1 MVWERYNIIMPML
14 PTLETAHQFLTETK
28 WSNLQYDAFGYLL
41 DALSATYLPE
51 KLWLVVPREEDILVL
66 IESLQFWV
74 SRHRNILY
82 YPADDIDSLDGIS
95 PARSIQQRRLLTLKK
110 WYGDEPCLV
119 VSSIFGL
126 MHKSIS
132 KEDFANISISLTTET
147 EYDVQSLSE
156 TFQNMGYLASRELD
170 TPGMFKRLGDTI
182 HIWPIGETE
191 PVRISFF
198 DDDLEHI
205 HRFVN
210 GDRQSQQTI
219 DILPA
224 RELVLKPEQLRK
236 LKAEM
241 IQFVRSKGR
250 GRETFR
256 QITGNLQDGIWFP
269 GAEDYLAYAFELRS
283 PLHTLTS
290 KSLIVYDPHE
300 CAAQCTQWGERI
312 QNRWRLL
319 NPDQQPLIHKETRFT
334 DQKKI
339 EASLQQAWQISED
352 NIGGAVFTL
361 QATTPYQTPQHN
373 LEPLIIQ
380 LNRWVKLGFKIAFVA
395 RTHNRVERLNAMLR
409 SHGVEHKVVDSLAS
423 ITEGTIGVCLG
434 KIDTGFID
442 SDAKI
447 AVLCLEYIFK
457 MSTQTVQIPTTL
469 REAIISNIA
478 EIKPGDIVVHRDNGI
493 GQFVGI
499 VQRNIRG
506 TLIDCIQIE
515 YANNVFFYMPVDK
528 IEALYR
534 YRSMGS
540 TPKLDKLGSPS
551 WAKRFKKV
559 RHSVGAMAEEL
570 IKQMAFR
577 ANQVGHAYTDV
588 PQLLNDFSLSFPYQE
603 TPDQQQAIDDV
614 LTDLGDKKP
623 MNRLIV
629 GDVGFGK
636 TEVAMRAAVRVVSEG
651 HQVALLCPTTIL
663 AIQHHRTFVERCID
677 FGIRVA
683 IISRMQTAGMK
694 KKLFKRLQAGDV
706 DILIGTHAI
715 FSKDLRFKRLGLVIV
730 DEEHRFGVKH
740 KEALQR
746 LSQLNPEGPTE
757 YMAMSATPIPRTL
770 HLAMSG
776 LREVSV
782 IATPPPG
789 RISIQTRFLRFNIK
803 EIAKQIRFELQR
815 GGQVFF
821 VHNVVKELT
830 GIATMLQELL
840 PNIQIEV
847 ASGQHTKKHLE
858 RVMLN
863 IWEGKTHV
871 LVCTTII
878 ENGIDLPNVNTIFI
892 NDAYKM
898 GLAQLYQLRGRVGRG
913 KEQGY
918 CTLLIPEEGLG
929 KDALA
934 RMTALKEYTALGSGF
949 AIANADL
956 EIRGSGDL
964 LGKEQSGHIDALGL
978 DIYIELLQEAIQELK
993 NTQTISYVP
1002 QVSIPVTAAIPVEY
1016 IADMQ
1021 DRLQSYRQMAT
1032 AKHIDDLQR
1041 LLDLWEDTFGP
1052 PPQIA
1057 LNSVGLAE
1065 IRLWAKI
1072 IGIERVDWLKSQVRF
1087 ISHPSCEIPWK
1098 RVQTLSQQSPR
1109 LEFVYLHNGLWKF
1122 SSKVSYDERQNPIPL
1137 VLQLLGL
1144 FAPLLKQNAT

>member
-1 MVWERYNIIMPML
+1 MTTL
-14 PTLETAHQFLTETK
+14 PTVNTAHHFLSESK
-28 WSNLQYDAFGYLL
+28 WSNLQH
-41 DALSATYLPE
+41 DALGYVLARLSLEHLPK
-51 KLWLVVPREEDILVL
+51 KLWMVVPNEEAIPSLM
-66 IESLQFWV
+66 ESLQFWLPK
-74 SRHRNILY
+74 HRNILY
-82 YPADDIDSLDGIS
+82 YPADDSDSLDGIS
-95 PARSIQQRRLLTLKK
+95 PARSIPQRRLLTLKH
-110 WYGDEPCLV
+110 WFSTESCLV
-119 VSSIFGL
+119 LSSVFGL
-126 MHKSIS
+126 MHQ
-132 KEDFANISISLTTET
+132 NISASDLKELTVRLTVEE
-147 EYDVQSLSE
+147 EYDILSLSE
-156 TFQNMGYLASRELD
+156 TFQNMGYLINRELD
-170 TPGMFKRLGDTI
+170 SPGMFKLLGDTI

-191 PVRISFF
+191 PIRLSFF
-198 DDDLEHI
+198 DEELEHI
-205 HRFVN
+205 HRFV
-210 GDRQSQQTI
+210 DDTRHSQHTI

-224 RELVLKPEQLRK
+224 RELVLQPKQFQH
-236 LKAEM
+236 LKTNM
-241 IQFVRSKGR
+241 MQFVRSHNR

-269 GAEDYLAYAFELRS
+269 GAEDYLAYAFDLQS
-283 PLHTLTS
+283 PIQSLS
-290 KSLIVYDPHE
+290 SQSLIVLNPEACLAE
-300 CAAQCTQWGERI
+300 CQLWSERI
-312 QNRWRLL
+312 QHRWRLL
-319 NPDQQPLIHKETRFT
+319 NPDQQPLIDRGTRFT
-334 DQKKI
+334 SKETIDSI
-339 EASLQQAWQISED
+339 LRQAWQVSED
-352 NIGGAVFTL
+352 NIGGAIFTI
-361 QATTPYQTPQHN
+361 QPTKPYQTPQHN
-373 LEPLIIQ
+373 LDPLVKQ
-380 LNRWVKLGFKIAFVA
+380 LRRWCTLGFKVAFIA
-395 RTHNRVERLNAMLR
+395 RTHNRLERLNAMLR
-409 SHGVEHKVVDSLAS
+409 SHGVEHQIVGSLDVIES
-423 ITEGTIGVCLG
+423 GNIGLSLG
-434 KIDTGFID
+434 NIETGLIDP
-442 SDAKI
+442 DAKI
-447 AVLCLEYIFK
+447 VVLCLEYIFK
-457 MSTQTVQIPTTL
+457 MSTQTVQMPTTL
-469 REAIISNIA
+469 KEAIISNIA
-478 EIKPGDIVVHRDNGI
+478 EIKPGDIVVHRENGI

-499 VQRNIRG
+499 VQQKIRD

-528 IEALYR
+528 IEDLYR

-551 WAKRFKKV
+551 WAKRFRKV

-570 IKQMAFR
+570 IKQMASR
-577 ANQVGHAYTDV
+577 ANQVGHTYTGV

-614 LTDLGDKKP
+614 LMDLADEKP

-636 TEVAMRAAVRVVSEG
+636 TEVAMRAAVRIVAEG

-683 IISRMQTAGMK
+683 LISRMQTAGTK
-694 KKLFKRLQAGDV
+694 KKLFKKLQAGEI

-803 EIAKQIRFELQR
+803 EISKQIRFELQR

-830 GIATMLQELL
+830 GIATMLQEHL

-847 ASGQHTKKHLE
+847 ASGQHTKKHIE

-918 CTLLIPEEGLG
+918 CTLLIPERGLG

-978 DIYIELLQEAIQELK
+978 DIYIDLLEEAIQELK
-993 NTQTISYVP
+993 NTQTIAYVP

-1032 AKHIDDLQR
+1032 AKHVDDLER
-1041 LLDLWEDTFGP
+1041 LLDLWEGTFGP

-1057 LNSVGLAE
+1057 LNAVGLAE
-1065 IRLWAKI
+1065 IRLWAKQ

-1098 RVQTLSQQSPR
+1098 KVELLAEQSPR
-1109 LEFVYLHNGLWKF
+1109 LEFVYLQHGLWKF
-1122 SSKVSYDERQNPIPL
+1122 SSKVSYEESQNPIPFA
-1137 VLQLLGL
+1137 LQLLGL
-1144 FAPLLKQNAT
+1144 FAPLLEGHGL

>member
-1 MVWERYNIIMPML
+1 MSLL
-14 PTLETAHQFLTETK
+14 PTIQTAHRFLSEMR
-28 WSNLQYDAFGYLL
+28 WSNLQYDAFGYIL
-41 DALSATYLPE
+41 DTLNSNHLPS
-51 KLWLVVPREEDILVL
+51 KIWLVVPREEDIPTLMD
-66 IESLQFWV
+66 SLHFWI
-74 SRHRNILY
+74 SKHRNILY
-82 YPADDIDSLDGIS
+82 YPADDSDSLDGIS
-95 PARSIQQRRLLTLKK
+95 PARTIPQRRILTLQQ
-110 WYGDEPCLV
+110 WYSTEPCLV
-119 VSSIFGL
+119 VSSTFGL
-126 MHKSIS
+126 IHENIS
-132 KEDFANISISLTTET
+132 KEDFIQISTSLTIEL
-147 EYDVQSLSE
+147 EYDIQSLSK
-156 TFQNMGYLASRELD
+156 TFQNMGYLISRELD
-170 TPGMFKRLGDTI
+170 SAGMFKVLGDTI

-191 PVRISFF
+191 PVRLSFF
-198 DDDLEHI
+198 DDELEHI
-205 HRFVN
+205 HRFVD
-210 GDRQSQQTI
+210 GARLSQQTI
-219 DILPA
+219 CILPA
-224 RELVLKPEQLRK
+224 RELVLEPKQFRK
-236 LKAEM
+236 LKTGM
-241 IQFVRSKGR
+241 MQFVRRHNR

-269 GAEDYLAYAFELRS
+269 GAEDYLAYAFDLLS
-283 PLHTLTS
+283 PVHDLPAN
-290 KSLIVYDPHE
+290 SLIVYHPKE
-300 CAAQCTQWGERI
+300 CLKQSKQWADRI

-334 DQKKI
+334 TQSVI
-339 EASLQQAWQISED
+339 EDKLCEAWHISEE
-352 NIGGAVFTL
+352 NIGGALFTI
-361 QATTPYQTPQHN
+361 QPTTSYQTPQHN
-373 LEPLIIQ
+373 LEPLIKQ
-380 LNRWVKLGFKIAFVA
+380 LNRWCTLGFKIAFVA

-409 SHGVEHKVVDSLAS
+409 SHGVDHQIVPSLDC
-423 ITEGTIGVCLG
+423 IKYGEIGICVG

-442 SDAKI
+442 PDAKI

-469 REAIISNIA
+469 KEAIISNIA
-478 EIKPGDIVVHRDNGI
+478 EIKAGDIVVHRENGI

-499 VQRNIRG
+499 VQRNVRD

-528 IEALYR
+528 IESLYR
-534 YRSMGS
+534 YRSMGA

-559 RHSVGAMAEEL
+559 RNSVGAMAEEL
-570 IKQMAFR
+570 IKQMASR
-577 ANQVGHAYTDV
+577 ANQVGHAYTGV

-614 LTDLGDKKP
+614 LTDLTDEKP

-636 TEVAMRAAVRVVSEG
+636 TEVAMRAAIRVVAEG

-683 IISRMQTAGMK
+683 LISRMQTAGTK
-694 KKLFKRLQAGDV
+694 KKLFKKLQAGEI

-715 FSKDLRFKRLGLVIV
+715 FSKDLRFNRLGLVIV

-782 IATPPPG
+782 IATPPAG

-840 PNIQIEV
+840 PNLQIEV
-847 ASGQHTKKHLE
+847 ASGQHTKKHIE

-918 CTLLIPEEGLG
+918 CTLLIPERGLG

-993 NTQTISYVP
+993 NTQTIAYVP
-1002 QVSIPVTAAIPVEY
+1002 QVSIPVTAAIPAEY

-1065 IRLWAKI
+1065 IRLWAKE
-1072 IGIERVDWLKSQVRF
+1072 IGIERVDWMKSHVRF
-1087 ISHPSCEIPWK
+1087 ISHPSCKIPWK
-1098 RVQTLSQQSPR
+1098 KVEALTEQSPR
-1109 LEFVYLHNGLWKF
+1109 LEFVYLQNGLWKF
-1122 SSKVSYDERQNPIPL
+1122 SSKVSYEEGQNPIPFA
-1137 VLQLLGL
+1137 LQLMGL
-1144 FAPLLKQNAT
+1144 FAPLLEQYTD

>member
-1 MVWERYNIIMPML
+1 MPML
-14 PTLETAHQFLTETK
+14 PTIDTVHHFLSEDK
-28 WSNLQYDAFGYLL
+28 WSNLHYDAFGYLL
-41 DALSATYLPE
+41 SRLNSEHLPH
-51 KLWLVVPREEDILVL
+51 KLWLVLPREEDIPTL
-66 IESLQFWV
+66 IESLKFWI
-74 SRHRNILY
+74 SKHRNILY
-82 YPADDIDSLDGIS
+82 YPADDSDSLDGIS
-95 PARSIQQRRLLTLKK
+95 PARTIPQRRLLTLQQ
-110 WYGDEPCLV
+110 WYSHKSCLV
-119 VSSIFGL
+119 LSSIFGL
-126 MHKSIS
+126 MHENIS
-132 KEDFANISISLTTET
+132 KDDFRNVSITLTTEV
-147 EYDVQSLSE
+147 EYDITSLSE
-156 TFQNMGYLASRELD
+156 TFQNMGYLISRELD
-170 TPGMFKRLGDTI
+170 CPGMFKVLGDTI

-191 PVRISFF
+191 PVRLSFF
-198 DDDLEHI
+198 DDELEHI
-205 HRFVN
+205 HRFI
-210 GDRQSQQTI
+210 DDTRHSQRTI
-219 DILPA
+219 LILPA
-224 RELVLKPEQLRK
+224 RELILQPEQFQH
-236 LKAEM
+236 LKTGM
-241 IQFVRSKGR
+241 MQFVRQHGR

-256 QITGNLQDGIWFP
+256 QVTGNLQDGIWFP
-269 GAEDYLAYAFELRS
+269 GAEDYLAYAFDLLS
-283 PLHTLTS
+283 PIHDLPS
-290 KSLIVYDPHE
+290 NSLIVYHPKE
-300 CAAQCTQWGERI
+300 CFTQSRQWSARI

-319 NPDQQPLIHKETRFT
+319 NPDQQPLICKETRFT
-334 DQKKI
+334 SQQQI
-339 EASLQQAWQISED
+339 EARLQQGWHISNE
-352 NIGGAVFTL
+352 NIGGAIFTI
-361 QATTPYQTPQHN
+361 QPTTAYQTPQHN
-373 LEPLIIQ
+373 LAPLITQ
-380 LNRWVKLGFKIAFVA
+380 LNRWSKLGFKIAFVA
-395 RTHNRVERLNAMLR
+395 RTHSRLERLNAMLR
-409 SHGVEHKVVDSLAS
+409 SHGVQHSVVDSLDSVA
-423 ITEGTIGVCLG
+423 TGEIGLCIG

-442 SDAKI
+442 PDAKV

-457 MSTQTVQIPTTL
+457 MSTQTVQMPTTL

-499 VQRNIRG
+499 AQRKVRD

-528 IEALYR
+528 IEDLYR

-551 WAKRFKKV
+551 WAKRFRKV

-570 IKQMAFR
+570 IKQMASR
-577 ANQVGHAYTDV
+577 ANQVGHAYTGV

-614 LTDLGDKKP
+614 LTDLADEKP

-636 TEVAMRAAVRVVSEG
+636 TEVAMRAAIRVVAEG

-683 IISRMQTAGMK
+683 LISRMQTAGTK
-694 KKLFKRLQAGDV
+694 KKLFKKLQAGEI

-715 FSKDLRFKRLGLVIV
+715 FSKDLRFNRLGLVIV

-803 EIAKQIRFELQR
+803 EIAKQIKFELQR

-821 VHNVVKELT
+821 VHNVVKELAS
-830 GIATMLQELL
+830 IATILQELL
-840 PNIQIEV
+840 PNVQIEV
-847 ASGQHTKKHLE
+847 ASGQHTKRHIE

-918 CTLLIPEEGLG
+918 CTLLIPERGLG

-993 NTQTISYVP
+993 NTQTIAYVP

-1032 AKHIDDLQR
+1032 AKHVEDLQR

-1065 IRLWAKI
+1065 IRLWAKK
-1072 IGIERVDWLKSQVRF
+1072 IGIERIDWLKSQVRF

-1098 RVQTLSQQSPR
+1098 KVEALSEQSPR
-1109 LEFVYLHNGLWKF
+1109 LEFVYLQNGLWRF
-1122 SSKVSYDERQNPIPL
+1122 SSKVSYEEGQNPIPF

-1144 FAPLLKQNAT
+1144 FDPLLK

>member
-1 MVWERYNIIMPML
+1 MAIL
-14 PTLETAHQFLTETK
+14 PTTDTAHHFLSENK
-28 WSNLQYDAFGYLL
+28 WSNLSKDSFGYLL
-41 DALSATYLPE
+41 QTLASEHLPS
-51 KLWLVVPREEDILVL
+51 KLWLVVPHEEDIPILM
-66 IESLQFWV
+66 ESLTFWL
-74 SRHRNILY
+74 SKHRNILY
-82 YPADDIDSLDGIS
+82 YPADDSDTLDGIS
-95 PARSIQQRRLLTLKK
+95 PARAIPQRRLQTLKE
-110 WYGDEPCLV
+110 WQSETLCV
-119 VSSIFGL
+119 VISSVFGL
-126 MHKSIS
+126 MHKNICGTDFKSIIVDL
-132 KEDFANISISLTTET
+132 EIEE
-147 EYDVQSLSE
+147 EYHIQSLSE
-156 TFQNMGYLASRELD
+156 TFQNMGYLVNRELD
-170 TPGMFKRLGDTI
+170 SPGMFKQIGDTI
-182 HIWPIGETE
+182 HIWCIGETE
-191 PVRISFF
+191 PVRLTFF
-198 DDDLEHI
+198 DEELEHI
-205 HRFVN
+205 HRFVD
-210 GDRQSQQTI
+210 GERLSQTCI
-219 DILPA
+219 EILPA
-224 RELVLKPEQLRK
+224 RELVLEPTQLRN
-236 LKAEM
+236 LKTGMMRFIRKE
-241 IQFVRSKGR
+241 GR

-269 GAEDYLAYAFELRS
+269 GAEDYLAYAFD
-283 PLHTLTS
+283 LTS
-290 KSLIVYDPHE
+290 PIAELSEQSLIILDPPKCIE
-300 CAAQCTQWGERI
+300 QAQRWSDRI

-319 NPDQQPLIHKETRFT
+319 NPHQKPLIEKSTRFSESSF
-334 DQKKI
+334 I
-339 EASLQQAWQISED
+339 ESRIQNGWHVSED
-352 NIGGAVFTL
+352 NIGGAIFTL
-361 QATTPYQTPQHN
+361 QSTKPYQTPQHN
-373 LEPLIIQ
+373 LEPLVTQ
-380 LNRWVKLGFKIAFVA
+380 LGRWLKLGFKVAFVA
-395 RTHNRVERLNAMLR
+395 RSQNRIERLNAMFR
-409 SHGVEHKVVDSLAS
+409 SHGVEHSIVPSIDSIES
-423 ITEGTIGVCLG
+423 GHIGLCLG
-434 KIDTGFID
+434 KIETGFVDPD
-442 SDAKI
+442 SKRV
-447 AVLCLEYIFK
+447 VLCLEYIFN
-457 MSTQTVQIPTTL
+457 MSTQVVQMPTTL
-469 REAIISNIA
+469 KEAIISNIA
-478 EIKPGDIVVHRDNGI
+478 EIKPGDIVVHRENGI

-499 VQRNIRG
+499 VQRNIKD

-515 YANNVFFYMPVDK
+515 YANKVFFFMPVDK
-528 IEALYR
+528 IESLYR

-551 WAKRFKKV
+551 WEKRFRKV

-570 IKQMAFR
+570 IKQMASR
-577 ANQVGHAYTDV
+577 ANQVGHAYQGV
-588 PQLLNDFSLSFPYQE
+588 PQLLNEFSLSFPYQE

-614 LTDLGDKKP
+614 LSDLASEKP

-636 TEVAMRAAVRVVSEG
+636 TEVAMRAAIRVVAEG
-651 HQVALLCPTTIL
+651 HQVAVLCPTTIL

-683 IISRMQTAGMK
+683 LISRMQTAGTK
-694 KKLFKRLQAGDV
+694 KKLFKKLQAGEI

-715 FSKDLRFKRLGLVIV
+715 FSKDLRFNRLGLVVV

-782 IATPPPG
+782 IATPPAG

-803 EIAKQIRFELQR
+803 EISKQIRFELQR

-830 GIATMLQELL
+830 SIATMLQEHL
-840 PNIQIEV
+840 PHIQIEV
-847 ASGQHTKKHLE
+847 ASGQHTKKHIE
-858 RVMLN
+858 QVMLN

-871 LVCTTII
+871 LVCTTIV

-918 CTLLIPEEGLG
+918 CTLLIPEGGLG

-993 NTQTISYVP
+993 NTETIAYVP
-1002 QVSIPVTAAIPVEY
+1002 QVSIPITAAIPVEY

-1032 AKHIDDLQR
+1032 AKHVDDLQA

-1065 IRLWAKI
+1065 IRLWAKQ

-1087 ISHPSCEIPWK
+1087 ISHPSCDIPWK
-1098 RVQTLSQQSPR
+1098 KVEALSEQSPR
-1109 LEFVYLHNGLWKF
+1109 LEFVYLQNGLWKF
-1122 SSKVSYDERQNPIPL
+1122 SSKVSYEESQNPIPF
-1137 VLQLLGL
+1137 VIQLMGL
-1144 FAPLLKQNAT
+1144 FAPLLENVKS